1 MSMKIEA
8 FANRPERKDFES
20 DEEFS
25 KALVE
30 WEENQTVPRMSEHD
44 WDAEHG
50 PAYDEKLNGP
60 HPDHGYADDVEHGP
74 GVEA

>member
-1 MSMKIEA
+1 MSMKIDA
-8 FANRPERKDFES
+8 FADKPKREDFATETEYLAELKD
-20 DEEFS
+20 
-25 KALVE
+25 
-30 WEENQTVPRMSEHD
+30 WEENQTVPKMSEHD

-74 GVEA
+74 GVQ